1 MRFRRK
7 FEPQA
12 AVNLV
17 PMVDVVFQLVLFF
30 LVSTTLALVPGIRL
44 KLPASGTTERVP
56 VRQLVVTIAS
66 ATELW
71 MNDEP
76 VAGAAELNERL
87 AAMSEDD
94 RAALECYQTVI
105 RLGGFDSSHP
115 HVKRAQASL
124 GQLLAAGGRYAEAW
138 AAQMK
143 AHPSAI

>member
-12 AVNLV
+12 SINLV

-71 MNDEP
+71 MNNEP
-76 VAGAAELNERL
+76 VASPSELNDRI
-87 AAMSEDD
+87 AAMSPED
-94 RAALECYQTVI
+94 RTALESVI
-105 RLGGFDSSHP
+105 IEAAT
-115 HVKRAQASL
+115 KR
-124 GQLLAAGGRYAEAW
+124 
-138 AAQMK
+138 
-143 AHPSAI
+143 

>member
-12 AVNLV
+12 SINLV

-56 VRQLVVTIAS
+56 MRQLVVTVAS

-71 MNDEP
+71 LNNEPLASASQLNDT
-76 VAGAAELNERL
+76 L
-87 AAMSEDD
+87 AAMSESD
-94 RAALECYQTVI
+94 RAALESVI
-105 RLGGFDSSHP
+105 I
-115 HVKRAQASL
+115 
-124 GQLLAAGGRYAEAW
+124 EAD
-138 AAQMK
+138 QQC
-143 AHPSAI
+143 PYGL

>member
-56 VRQLVVTIAS
+56 IRQLVVTVAS

-71 MNDEP
+71 LNNEP
-76 VAGAAELNERL
+76 LADASQLDDRL

-94 RAALECYQTVI
+94 RAALESVI
-105 RLGGFDSSHP
+105 IEADQQVPYGLMVEVLDALRRNGLKDVGLRTRG
-115 HVKRAQASL
+115 RADQ
-124 GQLLAAGGRYAEAW
+124 
-138 AAQMK
+138 
-143 AHPSAI
+143 

>member
-56 VRQLVVTIAS
+56 IRQLVVTVAS

-71 MNDEP
+71 LNNEP
-76 VAGAAELNERL
+76 VASASELNARL

-94 RAALECYQTVI
+94 RTALESVI
-105 RLGGFDSSHP
+105 IEADQQVPYGLMVEVLDALRRNGLKDVGL
-115 HVKRAQASL
+115 RTR
-124 GQLLAAGGRYAEAW
+124 GR
-138 AAQMK
+138 AAQ
-143 AHPSAI
+143 